1 METLTKYAVV
11 AAGGALGAMVRYALG
26 AHVFSRFAVSF
37 PIGTFII
44 NVTGSFLI
52 GFFLTLIAERA
63 SIHPNWRLAVAV
75 GFLGSYTTFSAFEYE
90 TAQLLTNRKGA
101 LAACYVIFS
110 VVFGLAALWC
120 GNAAGRRL

>member
-26 AHVFSRFAVSF
+26 AHVFSRFAASF
-37 PIGTFII
+37 PVGTFVI

-52 GFFLTLIAERA
+52 GFFLTLIAERT
-63 SIHPNWRLAVAV
+63 SVHPNWRLAVAV

-90 TAQLLTNRKGA
+90 TAQLLANRKGG
-101 LAACYVIFS
+101 LATLYVILS
-110 VVFGLAALWC
+110 VALGLGALWC